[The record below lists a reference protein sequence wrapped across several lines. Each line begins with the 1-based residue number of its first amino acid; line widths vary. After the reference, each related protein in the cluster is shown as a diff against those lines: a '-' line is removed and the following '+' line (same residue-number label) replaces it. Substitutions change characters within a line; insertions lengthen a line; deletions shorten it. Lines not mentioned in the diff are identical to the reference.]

1 MITQQDLQEAIAEC
15 LGQRNPNASTCIKLA
30 AFYTI
35 KNELFGN
42 SERLEA
48 ADIAPVS
55 RYSYAP
61 QPVNEVEDKIDYDSD
76 TEFSRA
82 IKGKKASEV
91 LPVID
96 ELMETISALN
106 PRLYAG
112 VLRKLR

>member
-1 MITQQDLQEAIAEC
+1 MITQHDLQEAISEC

-42 SERLEA
+42 PERLEA
-48 ADIAPVS
+48 ADNTPASYSFAP
-55 RYSYAP
+55 P
-61 QPVNEVEDKIDYDSD
+61 PVNEVETIIDYDSD

-82 IKGKKASEV
+82 IKGKKASYV

-112 VLRKLR
+112 VLKKLR